1 MSDKLDNKRNENMCK
16 VRMGWVVS
24 VNYYGFTQVNAI
36 PNRLPTHFKIQ
47 LNTRHCLMFSIVK

>member
-1 MSDKLDNKRNENMCK
+1 MCK

-36 PNRLPTHFKIQ
+36 PNRLSTHFKI
-47 LNTRHCLMFSIVK
+47 N